1 MRKILAGFV
10 LLMLCGLTGCTGFP
24 GRDQEITPVSG
35 NDAVVSLVNAA
46 QSDIDNGK
54 YDAASATLERALR
67 LEPRNPALWNQLA
80 KLRMQQGQ
88 YQQAEGLAAR
98 SNGWSVS
105 NKILRAENWRIIG
118 ESRLKRGDYPGAQAA
133 FDKAAEQAN

>member
-24 GRDQEITPVSG
+24 GRDQEIIPVSG

-133 FDKAAEQAN
+133 FDKAAEAN

>member
-1 MRKILAGFV
+1 MRKILAGLV
-10 LLMLCGLTGCTGFP
+10 LLMLCGLTGCAGFS

-35 NDAVVSLVNAA
+35 NVAVVSLVNAA
-46 QSDIDNGK
+46 QSDINNGK

-98 SNGWSVS
+98 SNGWSVN

-133 FDKAAEQAN
+133 FDKAAEAN

>member
-98 SNGWSVS
+98 SNGWSVN

-133 FDKAAEQAN
+133 FDKAAEAN

>member
-133 FDKAAEQAN
+133 FDKAAEAN

>member
-1 MRKILAGFV
+1 MKKILAGLV
-10 LLMLCGLTGCTGFP
+10 LLMLCGLTGCAGFP

-46 QSDIDNGK
+46 QSDINNGK

-98 SNGWSVS
+98 SNGWSVN

-133 FDKAAEQAN
+133 FDKAAEAN